1 MKGLVLEGGGTKGAY
16 QIGAYKAL
24 RELGIEFQGVTG
36 TSIGAL
42 NGAYIIQ
49 NDIEVMEDIW
59 LNYDYTHFMN
69 IDRETYER
77 FKNVDF
83 TTKNL
88 NAVFELINKA
98 RKNEGIDISP
108 LRQLME
114 TTLNEDIIRKSKKD
128 FGLVTVWWDKKIN
141 PYPLYI
147 EDIPKGR
154 LIDYLIASSS
164 LPIFQTNM
172 MDDKLYLDGMFCDNM
187 PIGLL
192 EDKGYE
198 DVVVIRL
205 IDDFIGKM
213 NLNRHQN
220 INIKTI
226 IPSEYLGGSLNKDR
240 DNVEKNIRLGYLDTM
255 KAYERCTGIKY
266 YFDVEYKYNEE
277 YCFDKFRSMSNETIQ
292 YICNLLNIKRD
303 ASLRTVM
310 EIVIPKLGEVLGL
323 PKDFSY
329 KDLFYCIYEKKL
341 EENNINRIKLYDFNK
356 VIDVVNTNIDSNR
369 NLASNF
375 EVRPKISI
383 KKNKNTKL
391 LTNCI
396 IKDIKNQSKI
406 KNKKKFVIILE
417 KSVY

>member
-198 DVVVIRL
+198 DIVVIRL

-396 IKDIKNQSKI
+396 IKDIKNQS
-406 KNKKKFVIILE
+406 
-417 KSVY
+417 

>member
-42 NGAYIIQ
+42 NGAYIVQ

-69 IDRETYER
+69 IDKESYER

-83 TTKNL
+83 TTKNI

-108 LRQLME
+108 LRHLME
-114 TTLNEDIIRKSKKD
+114 TTLNEDVIRKSKKD

-141 PYPLYI
+141 PHPLYI
-147 EDIPKGR
+147 EDMPQGR
-154 LIDYLIASSS
+154 LVDYLIASSS
-164 LPIFQTNM
+164 LPIFQTNV

-192 EDKGYE
+192 EDKGYD

-205 IDDFIGKM
+205 IDDFLGKM
-213 NLNRHQN
+213 NLNKHQN

-255 KAYERCTGIKY
+255 KAYERCDGIKY
-266 YFDVEYKYNEE
+266 YFDVEYKYDEE
-277 YCFDKFRSMSNETIQ
+277 YCFDRFRRMSNETIQ
-292 YICNLLNIKRD
+292 CICNLLNIKRD
-303 ASLRTVM
+303 VSLRTVM
-310 EIVIPKLGEVLGL
+310 ENVIPKLGETLGL
-323 PKDFSY
+323 PKNFSY
-329 KDLFYCIYEKKL
+329 KDLFYCVYEKKL
-341 EENNINRIKLYDFNK
+341 EENSINRVKLYDFNK
-356 VIDVVNTNIDSNR
+356 VIDVVNTNIDS
-369 NLASNF
+369 
-375 EVRPKISI
+375 
-383 KKNKNTKL
+383 
-391 LTNCI
+391 
-396 IKDIKNQSKI
+396 
-406 KNKKKFVIILE
+406 
-417 KSVY
+417 

>member
-42 NGAYIIQ
+42 NGAYIVQ

-69 IDRETYER
+69 IDKESYER

-83 TTKNL
+83 TTKNI

-108 LRQLME
+108 LRHLME
-114 TTLNEDIIRKSKKD
+114 TTLNEDVIRKSKKD

-141 PYPLYI
+141 PHPLYI
-147 EDIPKGR
+147 EDMPQGR
-154 LIDYLIASSS
+154 LVDYLIASSS
-164 LPIFQTNM
+164 LPIFQTNV

-205 IDDFIGKM
+205 IDDFLGKM
-213 NLNRHQN
+213 NLNKHQN

-255 KAYERCTGIKY
+255 KAYERCDGIKY
-266 YFDVEYKYNEE
+266 YFDVEYKYDEE
-277 YCFDKFRSMSNETIQ
+277 YCFDKFRRMSNETIQ
-292 YICNLLNIKRD
+292 CICNLLNIKRD
-303 ASLRTVM
+303 VSLRTVM
-310 EIVIPKLGEVLGL
+310 ENVIPKLGETLGL
-323 PKDFSY
+323 PKNFSY
-329 KDLFYCIYEKKL
+329 KDLFYCVYEKKL
-341 EENNINRIKLYDFNK
+341 EENSINRVKLYDFNK
-356 VIDVVNTNIDSNR
+356 VIDVVNTNIDSNK

-375 EVRPKISI
+375 EIRPKISI

-396 IKDIKNQSKI
+396 IKDLKNQS
-406 KNKKKFVIILE
+406 
-417 KSVY
+417 

>member
-310 EIVIPKLGEVLGL
+310 ESVIPKLGEVLGL

-369 NLASNF
+369 NLAPNF

-396 IKDIKNQSKI
+396 IKDIKNQS
-406 KNKKKFVIILE
+406 
-417 KSVY
+417 

>member
-69 IDRETYER
+69 IDKESYER

-83 TTKNL
+83 TTKNI

-108 LRQLME
+108 LRHLME

-141 PYPLYI
+141 PHPLYI
-147 EDIPKGR
+147 EDMPQGR
-154 LIDYLIASSS
+154 LVDYLIASSS
-164 LPIFQTNM
+164 LPIFQTNV

-205 IDDFIGKM
+205 IDDFLGKM
-213 NLNRHQN
+213 NLNKHQN

-255 KAYERCTGIKY
+255 KAYERCDGIKY
-266 YFDVEYKYNEE
+266 YFDVEYKYDEE
-277 YCFDKFRSMSNETIQ
+277 YCFDRFRRMSNETIQ
-292 YICNLLNIKRD
+292 CICNLLNIKRD
-303 ASLRTVM
+303 VSLRTVM
-310 EIVIPKLGEVLGL
+310 ENVIPKLGETLGL
-323 PKDFSY
+323 PKNFSY
-329 KDLFYCIYEKKL
+329 KDLFYCVYEKQL
-341 EENNINRIKLYDFNK
+341 EENSINRVKLYDFNK
-356 VIDVVNTNIDSNR
+356 VIDVVNTNIDSNK

-375 EVRPKISI
+375 EIRPKISI

-396 IKDIKNQSKI
+396 IKDLKNQS
-406 KNKKKFVIILE
+406 
-417 KSVY
+417 